1 MDLDKLDQRL
11 VELVETRRPDGSR
24 KLDRRI
30 STSSI
35 DRS

>member
-1 MDLDKLDQRL
+1 MDLDTLDQRL

-24 KLDRRI
+24 SSLDG
-30 STSSI
+30 SPSSI